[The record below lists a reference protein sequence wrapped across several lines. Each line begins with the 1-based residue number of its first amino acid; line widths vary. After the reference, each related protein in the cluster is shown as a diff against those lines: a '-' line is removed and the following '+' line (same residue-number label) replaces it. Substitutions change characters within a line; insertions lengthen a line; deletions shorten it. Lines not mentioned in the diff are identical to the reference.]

1 MHHARDALR
10 AHPLITV
17 CFDSLQDGDVVLLR
31 YSVTATATAA
41 FVAIE
46 RRHLMASLLRIF
58 GPKN

>member
-46 RRHLMASLLRIF
+46 RRHLMASPL
-58 GPKN
+58 

>member
-1 MHHARDALR
+1 MHHARHALR

-46 RRHLMASLLRIF
+46 RRHLMASPL
-58 GPKN
+58 